1 MGKSNYMN
9 RMRQYKKGSFVKKY
23 QPGGMLMYGDPKL
36 GNQTFANMVYE
47 ESDPAKQEMLAQQ
60 MQQTVND
67 TSGIEQAEQQGMRV
81 QNTASGIESGIGQG
95 LTTGIAQLAKSGAT
109 GKLAT
114 AASKASAYNPYAIGA
129 NILGSGISAMSND
142 NDATTLNFGEG
153 FGTAL
158 SNAGTGAS
166 IGSMIL
172 PGVGTLVG
180 AGLGAAYGLGRGIY
194 QRNRA
199 RRNIGSAEQERE
211 NKIGMLG
218 ARTRRE
224 GVLSR
229 EYSGYDFGRT
239 LAKHG
244 GVRLPGGTMN
254 PIPGSDA
261 VEFKGKSHKQGGILL
276 DEQTEVEGGETMDK
290 VTMKDEGPS
299 DYFFSKYLKLGGRS
313 YAQRHKEILKKGGTQ
328 QDIDALAKSQEMA
341 AGRNPGV
348 VEMERGGVR
357 KYQYAGPYFYTPMN
371 PMLPNYKMT
380 VGVPELQ
387 LPGSGNQVDFLAG
400 IRNRNETN
408 TQTTQTAGLDPTGLD
423 PRMYGPFAPV
433 DNTYVDVNTKLPP
446 MGPMGPNLEEPLGVN
461 TPIIRTPV
469 RTEESKEATVV
480 PTNTSE
486 GTTAGTTAG
495 TGTGTATETDTR
507 EEETPITSIKPKPLP
522 NILDDATPVK
532 PEIVEQIKQLEAK
545 EKTQGLT
552 DDERKAL
559 KKLYRDVP
567 LGAYAA
573 GAAQMIPAAYAFL
586 RKEKAQK
593 LMGPAGRIGSPKLD
607 RVDFNKERSQNA
619 SDARALNKSIETSG
633 SGPAGIIAK
642 MAAFKRKQD
651 GDMQIATA
659 ETRAN
664 AGIQAQEAQMKQQA
678 DSTNV
683 QNALAIDNVNT
694 QMMENQRVA
703 NENRKYMAIDKF
715 ADSYSG
721 LMGDVMSYKANE
733 RMARAIGSMGIYE
746 REKLFNSL
754 LGKVNPRTGRPYTK
768 DDIAELYNISLE
780 DNNLLQ
786 EAESAKTKSEK

>member
-290 VTMKDEGPS
+290 VTMKNEGPS
-299 DYFFSKYLKLGGRS
+299 DYFFSKYLKLGGKS
-313 YAQRHKEILKKGGTQ
+313 YAQRHKDILKKGGTQ
-328 QDIDALAKSQEMA
+328 QDIDALAMSQEKT
-341 AGRNPGV
+341 AGRNPGIIQ
-348 VEMERGGVR
+348 MMQTGGVR
-357 KYQYAGPYFYTPMN
+357 KYQTAGAKEDLSIPSTEVYGDDTGEYGSIPGYQPGTMVN
-371 PMLPNYKMT
+371 GMMMYGDPND
-380 VGVPELQ
+380 PEFQELIKSEEFGENWINNADPEI
-387 LPGSGNQVDFLAG
+387 LKAAG
-400 IRNRNETN
+400 ITSFEDMSDSSKVRKYQQEWNKRNEDNRVIVDGKFGEQTVRTATGRTASKNSDKGSEPSAADSTPVTLTN
-408 TQTTQTAGLDPTGLD
+408 KQGTLISPNTSLPKFDFPISPEVQKLINSKIDITGSNNSSSDTSSKQKFPYGALAAGFGQLIPPIAT
-423 PRMYGPFAPV
+423 FA
-433 DNTYVDVNTKLPP
+433 TKENPIT
-446 MGPMGPNLEEPLGVN
+446 MGP
-461 TPIIRTPV
+461 T
-469 RTEESKEATVV
+469 
-480 PTNTSE
+480 
-486 GTTAGTTAG
+486 
-495 TGTGTATETDTR
+495 
-507 EEETPITSIKPKPLP
+507 
-522 NILDDATPVK
+522 
-532 PEIVEQIKQLEAK
+532 
-545 EKTQGLT
+545 
-552 DDERKAL
+552 
-559 KKLYRDVP
+559 
-567 LGAYAA
+567 
-573 GAAQMIPAAYAFL
+573 
-586 RKEKAQK
+586 
-593 LMGPAGRIGSPKLD
+593 GRIGKPVLD
-607 RVDFNKERSQNA
+607 RVDYNDERMSNTA
-619 SDARALNKSIETSG
+619 TNRAISKGIDTQG
-633 SGPAGIIAK
+633 MGPASVISK
-642 MAAFKRKQD
+642 MAAYGRKQA
-651 GDMQIATA
+651 GDMKIAGA
-659 ETRAN
+659 EDRAN
-664 AGIQAQEAQMKQQA
+664 TQIDVTEKQMGQSA
-678 DSTNV
+678 DMFNV
-683 QNALAIDNVNT
+683 QNAMRADMYNT
-694 QMMENQRVA
+694 GILEQG
-703 NENRKYMAIDKF
+703 RKDQLDRRFAAVDAF
-715 ADSYSG
+715 ADRTAG
-721 LMGDVMSYKANE
+721 LYGDYLSYKGQE
-733 RMARAIGSMGIYE
+733 RLAQAIGDQGIYE
-746 REKLFNSL
+746 ADLAL
-754 LGKVNPRTGRPYTK
+754 T
-768 DDIAELYNISLE
+768 AMM
-780 DNNLLQ
+780 
-786 EAESAKTKSEK
+786 KTKNPATGKNYTRAEAKALLS

>member
-290 VTMKDEGPS
+290 VTMKNEGPS
-299 DYFFSKYLKLGGRS
+299 DYFFSKYLKLGGKS
-313 YAQRHKEILKKGGTQ
+313 YAQRHKDILKKGGTQ
-328 QDIDALAKSQEMA
+328 QDIDALAMSQEKT
-341 AGRNPGV
+341 AGRNPRIIQ
-348 VEMERGGVR
+348 MMQTGGVR
-357 KYQYAGPYFYTPMN
+357 KYQTAGAKEDLSIPSTAVYGDDTGEYGSIPGYQPGTMVN
-371 PMLPNYKMT
+371 GMMMYGDPND
-380 VGVPELQ
+380 PEFQELIKSEEFGENWINNADPEI
-387 LPGSGNQVDFLAG
+387 LKAAG
-400 IRNRNETN
+400 ITSFEDMSDSSKVRKYQQEWNKRNEDNRVIVDGKFGEQTVRTATGRTASKNSDKGSEPSAADSTPVTLTN
-408 TQTTQTAGLDPTGLD
+408 KQGTLISPNTSLPKFDFPISPEVQKLINSKIDITGSNNSSSDTSSKQKFPYGALAAGFGQLIPPIAT
-423 PRMYGPFAPV
+423 FA
-433 DNTYVDVNTKLPP
+433 TKENPIT
-446 MGPMGPNLEEPLGVN
+446 MGP
-461 TPIIRTPV
+461 T
-469 RTEESKEATVV
+469 
-480 PTNTSE
+480 
-486 GTTAGTTAG
+486 
-495 TGTGTATETDTR
+495 
-507 EEETPITSIKPKPLP
+507 
-522 NILDDATPVK
+522 
-532 PEIVEQIKQLEAK
+532 
-545 EKTQGLT
+545 
-552 DDERKAL
+552 
-559 KKLYRDVP
+559 
-567 LGAYAA
+567 
-573 GAAQMIPAAYAFL
+573 
-586 RKEKAQK
+586 
-593 LMGPAGRIGSPKLD
+593 GRIGKPVLD
-607 RVDFNKERSQNA
+607 RVDYNDERMSNTA
-619 SDARALNKSIETSG
+619 TNRAISKGIDTQG
-633 SGPAGIIAK
+633 MGPASVISK
-642 MAAFKRKQD
+642 MAAYGRKQA
-651 GDMQIATA
+651 GDMKIAGA
-659 ETRAN
+659 EDRAN
-664 AGIQAQEAQMKQQA
+664 TQIDVTEKQMGQSA
-678 DSTNV
+678 DMFNV
-683 QNALAIDNVNT
+683 QNAMRADMYNT
-694 QMMENQRVA
+694 GILEQG
-703 NENRKYMAIDKF
+703 RKDQLDRRFAAVDAF
-715 ADSYSG
+715 ADRTAG
-721 LMGDVMSYKANE
+721 LYGDYLSYKGQE
-733 RMARAIGSMGIYE
+733 RLAQAIGDQGIYE
-746 REKLFNSL
+746 ADLAL
-754 LGKVNPRTGRPYTK
+754 T
-768 DDIAELYNISLE
+768 AMM
-780 DNNLLQ
+780 
-786 EAESAKTKSEK
+786 KTKNPATGKNYTRAEAKALLS

>member
-290 VTMKDEGPS
+290 VTMKNEGPS
-299 DYFFSKYLKLGGRS
+299 DYFFSKYLKLGGKS
-313 YAQRHKEILKKGGTQ
+313 YAQRHKDILKKGGTQ
-328 QDIDALAKSQEMA
+328 QDIDALAMSQEKT
-341 AGRNPGV
+341 AGRNPGIIQ
-348 VEMERGGVR
+348 MMQTGGVR
-357 KYQYAGPYFYTPMN
+357 KYQTAGAKEDLSIPSTAVYGDDTGEYGSIPGYQPGTMVN
-371 PMLPNYKMT
+371 GMMMYGDPND
-380 VGVPELQ
+380 PEFQELIKSEEFGENWINNADPEI
-387 LPGSGNQVDFLAG
+387 LKAAG
-400 IRNRNETN
+400 ITSFEDMSDSSKVRKYQQEWNKRNEDNRVIVDGKFGEQTVRTATGRTASKNSDKGSEPSAADSTPVTLTN
-408 TQTTQTAGLDPTGLD
+408 KQGTLISPNTSLPKFDFPISPEVQKLINSKIDITGSNNSSSDTSSKQKFPYGALAAGFGQLIPPIAT
-423 PRMYGPFAPV
+423 FA
-433 DNTYVDVNTKLPP
+433 TKENPIT
-446 MGPMGPNLEEPLGVN
+446 MGP
-461 TPIIRTPV
+461 T
-469 RTEESKEATVV
+469 
-480 PTNTSE
+480 
-486 GTTAGTTAG
+486 
-495 TGTGTATETDTR
+495 
-507 EEETPITSIKPKPLP
+507 
-522 NILDDATPVK
+522 
-532 PEIVEQIKQLEAK
+532 
-545 EKTQGLT
+545 
-552 DDERKAL
+552 
-559 KKLYRDVP
+559 
-567 LGAYAA
+567 
-573 GAAQMIPAAYAFL
+573 
-586 RKEKAQK
+586 
-593 LMGPAGRIGSPKLD
+593 GRIGKPVLD
-607 RVDFNKERSQNA
+607 RVDYNDERMSNTA
-619 SDARALNKSIETSG
+619 TNRAISKGIDTQG
-633 SGPAGIIAK
+633 MGPASVISK
-642 MAAFKRKQD
+642 MAAYGRKQA
-651 GDMQIATA
+651 GDMKIAGA
-659 ETRAN
+659 EDRAN
-664 AGIQAQEAQMKQQA
+664 TQIDVTEKQMGQSA
-678 DSTNV
+678 DMFNV
-683 QNALAIDNVNT
+683 QNAMRADMYNT
-694 QMMENQRVA
+694 GILEQG
-703 NENRKYMAIDKF
+703 RKDQLDRRFAAVDAF
-715 ADSYSG
+715 ADRTAG
-721 LMGDVMSYKANE
+721 LYGDYLSYKGQE
-733 RMARAIGSMGIYE
+733 RLAQAIGDQGIYE
-746 REKLFNSL
+746 ADLAL
-754 LGKVNPRTGRPYTK
+754 T
-768 DDIAELYNISLE
+768 AMM
-780 DNNLLQ
+780 
-786 EAESAKTKSEK
+786 KTKNPATGKNYTRAEAKALLS

>member
-1 MGKSNYMN
+1 MN

-290 VTMKDEGPS
+290 VTMKNEGPS
-299 DYFFSKYLKLGGRS
+299 DYFFSKYLKLGGKS
-313 YAQRHKEILKKGGTQ
+313 YAQRHKDILKKGGTQ
-328 QDIDALAKSQEMA
+328 QDIDALAMSQEKT
-341 AGRNPGV
+341 AGRNPRIIQ
-348 VEMERGGVR
+348 MMQTGGVR
-357 KYQYAGPYFYTPMN
+357 KYQTAGAKEDLSIPSTAVYGDDTGEYGSIPGYQPGTMVN
-371 PMLPNYKMT
+371 GMMMYGDPND
-380 VGVPELQ
+380 PEFQELIKSEEFGENWINNADPEI
-387 LPGSGNQVDFLAG
+387 LKAAG
-400 IRNRNETN
+400 ITSFEDMSDSSKVRKYQQEWNKRNEDNRVIVDGKFGEQTVRTATGRTASKNSDKGSEPSATDSTPVTLTN
-408 TQTTQTAGLDPTGLD
+408 KQGTLISPNTSLPKFDFPISPEVQKLINSKIDITGSNNSSSDTSSKQKFPYGALAAGFGQLIPPIAT
-423 PRMYGPFAPV
+423 FA
-433 DNTYVDVNTKLPP
+433 TKENPIT
-446 MGPMGPNLEEPLGVN
+446 MGP
-461 TPIIRTPV
+461 T
-469 RTEESKEATVV
+469 
-480 PTNTSE
+480 
-486 GTTAGTTAG
+486 
-495 TGTGTATETDTR
+495 
-507 EEETPITSIKPKPLP
+507 
-522 NILDDATPVK
+522 
-532 PEIVEQIKQLEAK
+532 
-545 EKTQGLT
+545 
-552 DDERKAL
+552 
-559 KKLYRDVP
+559 
-567 LGAYAA
+567 
-573 GAAQMIPAAYAFL
+573 
-586 RKEKAQK
+586 
-593 LMGPAGRIGSPKLD
+593 GRIGKPVLD
-607 RVDFNKERSQNA
+607 RVDYNDERMSNTA
-619 SDARALNKSIETSG
+619 TNRAISKGIDTQG
-633 SGPAGIIAK
+633 MGPASVISK
-642 MAAFKRKQD
+642 MAAYGRKQA
-651 GDMQIATA
+651 GDMKIAGA
-659 ETRAN
+659 EDRAN
-664 AGIQAQEAQMKQQA
+664 TQIDVTEKQMGQSA
-678 DSTNV
+678 DMFNV
-683 QNALAIDNVNT
+683 QNAMRADMYNT
-694 QMMENQRVA
+694 GILEQG
-703 NENRKYMAIDKF
+703 RKDQLDRRFAAVDAF
-715 ADSYSG
+715 ADRTAG
-721 LMGDVMSYKANE
+721 LYGDYLSYKGQE
-733 RMARAIGSMGIYE
+733 RLAQAIGDQGIYE
-746 REKLFNSL
+746 ADLAL
-754 LGKVNPRTGRPYTK
+754 T
-768 DDIAELYNISLE
+768 AMM
-780 DNNLLQ
+780 
-786 EAESAKTKSEK
+786 KTKNPATGKNYTRAEAKALLS

>member
-290 VTMKDEGPS
+290 VTMKNEGPS
-299 DYFFSKYLKLGGRS
+299 DYFFSKYLKLGGKS
-313 YAQRHKEILKKGGTQ
+313 YAQRHKDILKKGGTQ
-328 QDIDALAKSQEMA
+328 QDIDALAMSQEKT
-341 AGRNPGV
+341 AGRNPGIIQ
-348 VEMERGGVR
+348 MMQTGGVR
-357 KYQYAGPYFYTPMN
+357 KYQTAGAKEDLSIPSTAVYGDDTGEYGSIPGYQPGTMVN
-371 PMLPNYKMT
+371 GMMMYGDPND
-380 VGVPELQ
+380 PEFQELIKSEEFGENWINNADPEI
-387 LPGSGNQVDFLAG
+387 LKAAG
-400 IRNRNETN
+400 ITSFEDMSDSSKVRKYQQEWNKRNEDNRVIVDGKFGEQTVRTATGRTASKNSDKGSEPSATDSTPVTLTN
-408 TQTTQTAGLDPTGLD
+408 KQGTLISPNTSLPKFDFPISPEVQKLINSKIDITGSNNSSSDTSSKQKFPYGALAAGFGQLIPPIAT
-423 PRMYGPFAPV
+423 FA
-433 DNTYVDVNTKLPP
+433 TKENPIT
-446 MGPMGPNLEEPLGVN
+446 MGP
-461 TPIIRTPV
+461 T
-469 RTEESKEATVV
+469 
-480 PTNTSE
+480 
-486 GTTAGTTAG
+486 
-495 TGTGTATETDTR
+495 
-507 EEETPITSIKPKPLP
+507 
-522 NILDDATPVK
+522 
-532 PEIVEQIKQLEAK
+532 
-545 EKTQGLT
+545 
-552 DDERKAL
+552 
-559 KKLYRDVP
+559 
-567 LGAYAA
+567 
-573 GAAQMIPAAYAFL
+573 
-586 RKEKAQK
+586 
-593 LMGPAGRIGSPKLD
+593 GRIGKPVLD
-607 RVDFNKERSQNA
+607 RVDYNDERMSNTA
-619 SDARALNKSIETSG
+619 TNRAISKGIDTQG
-633 SGPAGIIAK
+633 MGPASVISK
-642 MAAFKRKQD
+642 MAAYGRKQA
-651 GDMQIATA
+651 GDMKIAGA
-659 ETRAN
+659 EDRAN
-664 AGIQAQEAQMKQQA
+664 TQIDVTEKQMGQSA
-678 DSTNV
+678 DMFNV
-683 QNALAIDNVNT
+683 QNAMRADMYNT
-694 QMMENQRVA
+694 GILEQG
-703 NENRKYMAIDKF
+703 RKDQLDRRFAAVDAF
-715 ADSYSG
+715 ADRTAG
-721 LMGDVMSYKANE
+721 LYGDYLSYKGQE
-733 RMARAIGSMGIYE
+733 RLAQAIGDQGIYE
-746 REKLFNSL
+746 ADLAL
-754 LGKVNPRTGRPYTK
+754 T
-768 DDIAELYNISLE
+768 AMM
-780 DNNLLQ
+780 
-786 EAESAKTKSEK
+786 KTKNPATGKNYTRAEAKALLS

>member
-1 MGKSNYMN
+1 MN

-290 VTMKDEGPS
+290 VTMKNEGPS
-299 DYFFSKYLKLGGRS
+299 DYFFSKYLKLGGKS
-313 YAQRHKEILKKGGTQ
+313 YAQRHKDILKKGGTQ
-328 QDIDALAKSQEMA
+328 QDIDALAMSQEKT
-341 AGRNPGV
+341 AGRNPGIIQ
-348 VEMERGGVR
+348 MMQTGGVR
-357 KYQYAGPYFYTPMN
+357 KYQTAGAKEDLSIPSTAVYGDDTGEYGSIPGYQPGTMVN
-371 PMLPNYKMT
+371 GMMMYGDPND
-380 VGVPELQ
+380 PEFQELIKSEEFGENWINNADPEI
-387 LPGSGNQVDFLAG
+387 LKAAG
-400 IRNRNETN
+400 ITSFEDMSDSSKVRKYQQEWNKRNEDNRVIVDGKFGEQTVRTATGRTASKNSDKGSEPSAADSTPVTLTN
-408 TQTTQTAGLDPTGLD
+408 KQGTLISPNTSLPKFDFPISPEVQKLINSKIDITGSNNSSSDTSSKQKFPYGALAAGFGQLIPPIAT
-423 PRMYGPFAPV
+423 FA
-433 DNTYVDVNTKLPP
+433 TKENPIT
-446 MGPMGPNLEEPLGVN
+446 MGP
-461 TPIIRTPV
+461 T
-469 RTEESKEATVV
+469 
-480 PTNTSE
+480 
-486 GTTAGTTAG
+486 
-495 TGTGTATETDTR
+495 
-507 EEETPITSIKPKPLP
+507 
-522 NILDDATPVK
+522 
-532 PEIVEQIKQLEAK
+532 
-545 EKTQGLT
+545 
-552 DDERKAL
+552 
-559 KKLYRDVP
+559 
-567 LGAYAA
+567 
-573 GAAQMIPAAYAFL
+573 
-586 RKEKAQK
+586 
-593 LMGPAGRIGSPKLD
+593 GRIGKPVLD
-607 RVDFNKERSQNA
+607 RVDYNDERMSNTA
-619 SDARALNKSIETSG
+619 TNRAISKGIDTQG
-633 SGPAGIIAK
+633 MGPASVISK
-642 MAAFKRKQD
+642 MAAYGRKQA
-651 GDMQIATA
+651 GDMKIAGA
-659 ETRAN
+659 EDRAN
-664 AGIQAQEAQMKQQA
+664 TQIDVTEKQMGQSA
-678 DSTNV
+678 DMFNV
-683 QNALAIDNVNT
+683 QNAMRADMYNT
-694 QMMENQRVA
+694 GILEQG
-703 NENRKYMAIDKF
+703 RKDQLDRRFAAVDAF
-715 ADSYSG
+715 ADRTAG
-721 LMGDVMSYKANE
+721 LYGDYLSYKGQE
-733 RMARAIGSMGIYE
+733 RLAQAIGDQGIYE
-746 REKLFNSL
+746 ADLAL
-754 LGKVNPRTGRPYTK
+754 T
-768 DDIAELYNISLE
+768 AMM
-780 DNNLLQ
+780 
-786 EAESAKTKSEK
+786 KTKNPATGKNYTRAEAKALLS